1 MGERRNMLK
10 FNWKIACCQGLLA
23 SVWLVQISHAEL
35 IDHSSNKANNNG
47 QSFNVA
53 LPKTEADYIERE
65 CRGYEGL
72 GQQAAQFRQTGVSQ
86 EKALAFAKY
95 TNEKHQNMRPDRA
108 NDIQLIHNVFVLI
121 IEDAYAQPIYP
132 TQAEKQKEI
141 QYRGNR
147 AYSLCK
153 EALPLGMAKAKAN
166 TNAPVNTTSVT
177 NTPATVS
184 NKGVKTIAPA
194 NKLPFIGTK
203 VFKFTGGAS
212 DEEEITIKKDGTTI
226 VKFVGKNGSFI
237 EYKGKYQNPLPIDH
251 GESYY
256 LIRGNTIEMLD
267 KNKKLMTDCEAVYL
281 GSSVCRSELSD

>member
-1 MGERRNMLK
+1 MAITKQSPMAFPKPMLTLMGLSV
-10 FNWKIACCQGLLA
+10 LLP
-23 SVWLVQISHAEL
+23 ISIVSNAQLTTNNIPKSEAE
-35 IDHSSNKANNNG
+35 
-47 QSFNVA
+47 
-53 LPKTEADYIERE
+53 YIERE

-72 GQQAAQFRQTGVSQ
+72 GQQAASFRQTGVSQ

-95 TNEKHQNMRPDRA
+95 TNEKHQSMRPDRA

-132 TQAEKQKEI
+132 TQAEKQQEI
-141 QYRGNR
+141 QYQGNR

-166 TNAPVNTTSVT
+166 ANAPVNTTSVT
-177 NTPATVS
+177 PTPVTVS
-184 NKGVKTIAPA
+184 QNGIKTITPT

-237 EYKGKYQNPLPIDH
+237 EYKGKYRNPLPMNK
-251 GESYY
+251 GEYY
-256 LIRGNTIEMLD
+256 YAINGNTIEKLD
-267 KNKKLMTDCEAVYL
+267 KNKKLMTDCVDL
-281 GSSVCRSELSD
+281 IDSSICRSELSD